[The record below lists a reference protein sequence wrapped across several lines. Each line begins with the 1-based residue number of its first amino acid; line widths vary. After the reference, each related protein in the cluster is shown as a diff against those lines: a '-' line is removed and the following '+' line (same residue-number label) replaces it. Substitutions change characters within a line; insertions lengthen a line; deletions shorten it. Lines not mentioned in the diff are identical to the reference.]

1 MQKQIKI
8 TVSEK
13 LYKIIEA
20 KAKKIGIKTSTY
32 CFNIVFSDIKQE
44 AEKNEK

>member
-20 KAKKIGIKTSTY
+20 KAKKLGVRPTSY
-32 CFNIVFSDIKQE
+32 CYNVVLSKIRE
-44 AEKNEK
+44 ELEKNEK